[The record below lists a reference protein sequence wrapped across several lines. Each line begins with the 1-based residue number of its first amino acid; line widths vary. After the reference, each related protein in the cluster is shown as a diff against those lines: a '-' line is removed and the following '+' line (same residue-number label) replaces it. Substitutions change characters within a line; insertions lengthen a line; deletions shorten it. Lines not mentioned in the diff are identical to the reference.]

1 MMENYIDFKHLL
13 TDEEL
18 MVQENIR
25 TFVDQEFM
33 PLVTEHHRAGTFPL
47 QLVPRMAEL
56 GVFGAS
62 IKEYDLPDLSAVP
75 YGLIMLELERGD
87 SGLRSFASVQNSL
100 VMFPIMHFGS
110 EAQKDRWIPALASG
124 KVIGCYGLTEPD
136 FGSNP
141 GGMRTRL
148 KTKGK
153 GFVLDGAKA
162 WITNGS
168 LADVGVVWARDDSGA
183 IRGVL
188 VEKGMPG
195 FEARAYQGKFSLR
208 ASNTSELF
216 FQDVAIA
223 PENILPGTSALKHP
237 LMCLNEAR
245 FGIAWGAVGAA
256 LAVSE
261 HALEYTKSRVQFG
274 DKPIAAHQI
283 VQEKLAWMVT
293 ELAKAQVLMWH
304 LSKLKDAGK
313 LHHSQVSL
321 AKRNNVWM
329 ARECARLAR
338 ELLGAAGIV
347 DDHPV
352 IRHMMNLE
360 AVFTY
365 EGTHDIHGL
374 VIGQQLTGI
383 PSYNPPAED

>member
-1 MMENYIDFKHLL
+1 MENYIDFKHLL

-18 MVQENIR
+18 MVQDGIR
-25 TFVDQEFM
+25 TFVEREFL
-33 PLVTEHHRAGTFPL
+33 PVVTEHHRAGTFPM

-62 IKEYDLPDLSAVP
+62 IKEYDLPGLSAVP

-100 VMFPIMHFGS
+100 VMFPIMSWGS
-110 EAQKDRWIPALASG
+110 KEQKDRWIPALASG
-124 KVIGCYGLTEPD
+124 KAIGCYGLTEPD

-148 KTKGK
+148 KTKGA
-153 GFVLDGAKA
+153 GFVLNGAKA

-168 LADVGVVWARDDSGA
+168 QANVAVVWAKDDDG
-183 IRGVL
+183 IVRGVL
-188 VEKGMPG
+188 VEKGMSG
-195 FEARAYQGKFSLR
+195 FEARAYKGKFSLR
-208 ASNTSELF
+208 ASDTSELF
-216 FQDVAIA
+216 FQDVAIS

-245 FGIAWGAVGAA
+245 FGIAWGAIGAA
-256 LAVSE
+256 LAVAE

-274 DKPIAAHQI
+274 GKPIAAHQI

-293 ELAKAQVLMWH
+293 EIAKAQLLMWH

-313 LHHSQVSL
+313 LHFSQVSL

-383 PSYNPPAED
+383 PSYNPPSED